1 MWLSFNLLLAN
12 PQILRRSQTSE
23 RGIHAL
29 DAAGLSGGPGAAV
42 VLPALSGRSRE
53 SEQQEVAVG
62 ANTQLFPYVHRS
74 IDGADSPHDRPW
86 V

>member
-1 MWLSFNLLLAN
+1 MPAFLRSMRLLAFLVDQVQQLCC
-12 PQILRRSQTSE
+12 PLFQS
-23 RGIHAL
+23 
-29 DAAGLSGGPGAAV
+29 
-42 VLPALSGRSRE
+42 RSRE